1 MPIKVPDYVSSQS
14 VPGAAPFENA
24 SPVAFGGA
32 AARLAEQGFNQIEQT
47 GLTALGNV
55 ARHNQAIEAEK
66 ERHRLA
72 DAVLGGATDY
82 QEKLFQADN
91 EIKFGKTDPATGQ
104 VTEAPATSADYYERW
119 KAKATELRR
128 DAVANAPDQAVAQV
142 LDRGLAQQIERH
154 GIAARHYSQTLFVN
168 EQEAESDKRAA
179 QALRLWQATPADM
192 AQGTLDDYEAWLK
205 TKTGV
210 FGEKGV
216 QQRLDKFNQN
226 VLVTQAARLSGTAEG
241 RQKLIEMDNAGQF
254 DDVDPTRRAQIM
266 SRIAA
271 AETRS
276 ENANR
281 HSEAA
286 IKAARNDRE
295 IEIGTLI
302 NQRNLIEASR
312 KLEFYA
318 DLRLLDSNDI
328 EKWRKAIATPAYE
341 KISDAPV
348 KARVMLDVNSMNPR
362 ISEAQIKS
370 YYESG
375 ALSLADATHALEKR
389 SSVARAVTNQD
400 RAEDVRRHAQ
410 AEQNLQSILHINPG
424 TLNMMTNI
432 EGDPRT
438 RLYGQL
444 LSELVSRSKAFAGT
458 EDPIDVVEK
467 MRTRI
472 RDAFSSTDGF
482 GLTPGEV
489 DSLYPNHQELDKA
502 LRSNRIDRKTFDDAV
517 RRQGDPRVNLP
528 RLAPPATPEPVT
540 QRKSRTYGNQ

>member
-1 MPIKVPDYVSSQS
+1 MAPKVPEGYVSSQS

-47 GLTALGNV
+47 GLLAQ
-55 ARHNQAIEAEK
+55 RHLQASDAEE
-66 ERHRLA
+66 ERHRQLNTVAKGSA
-72 DAVLGGATDY
+72 DAL
-82 QEKLFQADN
+82 EKLNQAESDLQLG
-91 EIKFGKTDPATGQ
+91 ET
-104 VTEAPATSADYYERW
+104 PATSADYYPRW
-119 KAKATELRR
+119 KEKASQIRQ
-128 DAVANAPDQAVAQV
+128 DAISNVQNPAVAQV
-142 LDRGLAQQIERH
+142 LDTALTHLFSVRGTDAWHYGKQLFVKEQDAEANSGGDQAIRLYLAAKDPEEAQQALNRH
-154 GIAARHYSQTLFVN
+154 TSWLRGNAA
-168 EQEAESDKRAA
+168 
-179 QALRLWQATPADM
+179 
-192 AQGTLDDYEAWLK
+192 
-205 TKTGV
+205 V
-210 FGEKGV
+210 FDPVGV
-216 QQRLDKFNQN
+216 QQRLAKFNDK
-226 VLVTQAARLSGTAEG
+226 VLVAQAARLSGTAEG

-254 DDVDPTRRAQIM
+254 DDVDPTKRAQIM
-266 SRIAA
+266 SRVAA
-271 AETRS
+271 AETRA
-276 ENANR
+276 ENAN
-281 HSEAA
+281 HQNEAA

-302 NQRNLIEASR
+302 SQRNLTEASQ

-341 KISDAPV
+341 KISDATV

-370 YYESG
+370 YYDSG
-375 ALSLADATHALEKR
+375 ALSLGDATHALEKR

-400 RAEDVRRHAQ
+400 RADDVRRHAQ

-432 EGDPRT
+432 DGDPRT
-438 RLYGQL
+438 RFYGQL
-444 LSELVSRSKAFAGT
+444 LSELVSRSKAFDGT

-502 LRSNRIDRKTFDDAV
+502 LRTNRIDRKTFDDAV

-528 RLAPPATPEPVT
+528 RLAPPATPEPAAA
-540 QRKSRTYGNQ
+540 RKSRTYGNQ